1 MILLFFFRLIIVHQL
16 IVGASGYDYAWL
28 AGMLIIHLLVLVPGR
43 QATTDLVVR
52 MTARAMLA
60 MLGKYDEGTLS
71 FAVRI
76 IPLRSWDGLGLV
88 WSMAVLTALPGSLI
102 KKPHHITHQEIP
114 SSGEQHPTL
123 RQSGRSAVRLIADV
137 DD

>member
-1 MILLFFFRLIIVHQL
+1 MILLYFFRLIIVHQL

-60 MLGKYDEGTLS
+60 MLGNMMREPYPSRRASYHSGAGT
-71 FAVRI
+71 
-76 IPLRSWDGLGLV
+76 GLV
-88 WSMAVLTALPGSLI
+88 
-102 KKPHHITHQEIP
+102 
-114 SSGEQHPTL
+114 
-123 RQSGRSAVRLIADV
+123 
-137 DD
+137 